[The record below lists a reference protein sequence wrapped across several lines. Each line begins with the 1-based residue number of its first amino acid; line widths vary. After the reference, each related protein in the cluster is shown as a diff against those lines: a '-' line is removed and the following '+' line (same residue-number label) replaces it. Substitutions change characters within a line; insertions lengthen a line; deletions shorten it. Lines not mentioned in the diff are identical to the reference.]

1 MGQTQNVLSMFH
13 PTFLFFDAN
22 VTGSVET
29 NHLIHDFVIQRPQSI
44 YLFLSG
50 VLNLIIF
57 WTPIYSRAVADPSL
71 WIGNGFAI
79 SLTIVMI
86 TSFVAI
92 FLYKNRVFQLKV
104 VKFAT
109 YIQIV
114 AFGFATG
121 ILFTLGGFGTFLWR
135 EGIGIILIAF
145 VLLLLWMA
153 GKGIKKD
160 DELVKSMDRIR

>member
-1 MGQTQNVLSMFH
+1 MLSMFH
-13 PTFLFFDAN
+13 PTFLFFDAGKI
-22 VTGSVET
+22 GSTET
-29 NHLIHDFVIQRPQSI
+29 NHFNLLFVIQRPQTI
-44 YLFLSG
+44 YLLLAG
-50 VLNLIIF
+50 ILNLITF

-79 SLTIVMI
+79 SLTIVMVTAI
-86 TSFVAI
+86 VAI
-92 FLYKNRVFQLKV
+92 FLYKNRVLQLKV

-121 ILFTLGGFGTFLWR
+121 ILFTLGAFGTFLWR
-135 EGIGIILIAF
+135 EGIGLFLIAL

-153 GKGIKKD
+153 GKGINKD
-160 DELVKSMDRIR
+160 EELVKSMDRIR